1 MTAASTIKTWY
12 LVHKWTSLVCTI
24 FLLIICLTGLPLVF
38 HHEIE
43 HWLDDAKPLSDVPAS
58 TPPANLD
65 KLVERA
71 KSMYPGEVVDYLF
84 FDPDEPQ
91 VYVGMA
97 KKPGDGMVSGHAVRM
112 DGRTGDVL
120 LDGPLYTEDKFSFM
134 GIMLALHVDLFA
146 GLPGELFLGFMGL
159 LFCVAIVSG
168 VVLYGPFMKKLEFGT
183 VRAGRSTRLKWL
195 DLHNLLGIVTLVWA
209 FVVGV
214 TGVINELSTPLFR
227 LWQSTELVRIL
238 EPYKGQGVPAEL
250 SSAQSAADT
259 ARKALPG
266 NEVSFI
272 VFPGNAFGSPHHY
285 ITWMRG
291 ATPLTS
297 KMNTPVLIDGRSG
310 ELTTIAKMPWYLTAL
325 ELSRPLH
332 FGDYAGLPLKII
344 WAVLDL
350 ITIVVLVSG
359 LYLWLARRR
368 ATEARI
374 AELVRKHQAAATPQ
388 RSPA

>member
-12 LVHKWTSLVCTI
+12 WIHKWTSLVCTI

-43 HWLDDAKPLSDVPAS
+43 HWLDDAKPLSEVPAD

-65 KLVERA
+65 KLVA
-71 KSMYPGEVVDYLF
+71 SALTMYPGEVVDYLF

-97 KKPGDGMVSGHAVRM
+97 KKPGDGQASGHAVRM
-112 DGRTGDVL
+112 DARTGDVL

-183 VRAGRSTRLKWL
+183 VRATRSTRLKWL

-209 FVVGV
+209 FVVGF

-238 EPYKGQGVPAEL
+238 EPYKGQTVPTEL
-250 SSAQSAADT
+250 ASAQSAADT
-259 ARKALPG
+259 AKKAMPG

-272 VFPGNAFGSPHHY
+272 AFPGNAFGSPHHY
-285 ITWMRG
+285 IAWMRG
-291 ATPLTS
+291 DTPLTS
-297 KMNTPVLIDGRSG
+297 KLNTPVLVDGRSG
-310 ELTTIAKMPWYLTAL
+310 ELTTVAKMPWYLTAL
-325 ELSRPLH
+325 EVSRPLH

-344 WAVLDL
+344 WALLDL

-359 LYLWLARRR
+359 LYLWIARRR

-374 AELVRKHQAAATPQ
+374 NELVKKHQAAAAPQ
-388 RSPA
+388 RTPA